1 MTLDVLQKAKIEAI
15 KNKNPMYKEAE
26 SAMIDAVQKASI
38 TPKGRIEIT
47 EQLIDE
53 VLIKYQKTIQEM
65 IDTCPAERT
74 DLLEK
79 YQAEME
85 VVKLYAP
92 QLMTNKG
99 EIERTI
105 NDDCVSK
112 FVSFFSV
119 QEITTSVLKLMF
131 NFIINFF
138 QNDNSLFTRTNHT
151 IVKSFAVN
159 D

>member
-1 MTLDVLQKAKIEAI
+1 MTLEKMLDAKVAAMKNGDVTT
-15 KNKNPMYKEAE
+15 KNVLTN
-26 SAMIDAVQKASI
+26 MIDACQKAAI
-38 TPKGRIEIT
+38 TNKGRIELT

-74 DLLEK
+74 DLLKK

-105 NDDCVSK
+105 NGILNGEVSLTK
-112 FVSFFSV
+112 ANRGNIMKLITPYFKGKADMKIVSQV
-119 QEITTSVLKLMF
+119 VAEMLV
-131 NFIINFF
+131 
-138 QNDNSLFTRTNHT
+138 
-151 IVKSFAVN
+151 
-159 D
+159 